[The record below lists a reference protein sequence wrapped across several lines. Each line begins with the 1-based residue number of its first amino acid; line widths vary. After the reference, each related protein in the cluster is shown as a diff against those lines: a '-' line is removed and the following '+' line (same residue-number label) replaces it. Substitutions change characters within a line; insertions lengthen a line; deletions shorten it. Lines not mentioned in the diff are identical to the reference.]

1 MREDSPVT
9 CALNGTCHRI
19 TVFGAIGTPLAKP
32 VFYLAKSTNE
42 EDFLKF
48 LNKVK
53 EAVSPTAQRA
63 REKPVILLDNHSAH
77 KTQKS
82 LKRLNQYFQPL
93 FQTPHSC

>member
-1 MREDSPVT
+1 MRDEDPVT

-19 TVFGAIGTPLAKP
+19 TVFGVIGITLSKP
-32 VFYLAKSTNE
+32 IFYLAKSTNE

-53 EAVSPTAQRA
+53 EAIGPEHRN
-63 REKPVILLDNHSAH
+63 REKPILLLDNHSAH

-82 LKRLNQYFQPL
+82 IKRLNQYFQPL
-93 FQTPHSC
+93 F